1 MRRLTPL
8 ITLAALALTAAAVV
22 YLLQDRPQLTPAQT
36 EAGEVVAVV
45 DGDTIDVQLEDG
57 TARIRL
63 IGIDTP
69 EVGRSAGAVDDC
81 YAQEARTYLD
91 ELVYGQTVT
100 LTTDPTQDQV
110 DAYDRL
116 LRYVT
121 LDDQDVALAA
131 LTAGVG
137 TEYTFNVP
145 YQRQADYR
153 AAEAAAQ
160 DAGAGLWGTCPTS

>member
-1 MRRLTPL
+1 MRRYTPL
-8 ITLAALALTAAAVV
+8 IVVAAIALTAAAAV
-22 YLLQDRPQLTPAQT
+22 YLLQDQVQPAPART
-36 EAGEVVAVV
+36 ETGEVVAVV

-57 TARIRL
+57 KARIRL

-69 EVGRSAGAVDDC
+69 EIGRSAGAVDDC
-81 YAQEARTYLD
+81 YAQDARTFLD
-91 ELVYGQTVT
+91 DLVYGQTVT

-131 LTAGVG
+131 LTAGAG
-137 TEYTFNVP
+137 TEYTFDVP

-160 DAGAGLWGTCPTS
+160 EAGAGLWGTCPTS